1 MAYRSKTFSSS
12 SPSRQDSPSTAF
24 RYGQIGDAFDSID
37 YSDYGSIVDE
47 RSISAP
53 SDLGGLF
60 ILRPKVWK
68 HWLLGVLAYTFAIC
82 LENVII
88 FPSLWP
94 RLLMFCD
101 QYTSDEL
108 RYYLGTILGAFSAG
122 RCISAILLN
131 LHEHSRKSMKIAGLL
146 CFLLSIS
153 SSFLYT
159 IAWSPKI
166 LIVSRTL
173 AGLGAGA
180 LTLLLGTIVSATS
193 NETRTSSIANF
204 FIAAAVGEVAGP
216 LIAYVTI
223 SLKFTVADFQFDSY
237 NLVGVWTFLIFCL
250 TFPWAFRSFVANPS
264 RRTVKA
270 NTDVVERHHSR
281 LGNDGAGLP
290 SNDGSGETIC
300 KTLCTRNLVSLDMIL
315 IFFIAII
322 NNAAVSA
329 LETIVVPVGD
339 QNFGWGVS
347 ENSIV
352 FIVSGMLLFFS
363 NIVLVKVASCI
374 HLDDGAGMY
383 FSILVALL
391 GALMLFHDSSST
403 FFFMFGNASYAI
415 GIFCLLTFL
424 SSMFTKSIRER
435 PNFFIGILRASSAG
449 IRVVGNILAA
459 NTLTNRSS
467 FQPCKNHQKGGG
479 NFTLLHR
486 ENRGTNFK
494 MDTIERSGT
503 SSAMMTPEMLLLI
516 FPLIM
521 LILALARSLH
531 LCSLGE
537 TSLVN
542 EENHVVDT
550 DYGQMPFVSQKSNDE
565 TDDDS
570 EILDFDLIS

>member
-1 MAYRSKTFSSS
+1 MRSMANRSKTFSSA
-12 SPSRQDSPSTAF
+12 SRPCQDSPSTAF
-24 RYGQIGDAFDSID
+24 RYGQMDDRFDSID
-37 YSDYGSIVDE
+37 YSDYGSIVEDE

-60 ILRPKVWK
+60 VLRPKVWRY
-68 HWLLGVLAYTFAIC
+68 WLLGVLAYTFAIC

-101 QYTSDEL
+101 QYTYDEL
-108 RYYLGTILGAFSAG
+108 QYYLGTILGAFSAG

-131 LHEHSRKSMKIAGLL
+131 LHEHNRKSMRIAGLL

-166 LIVSRTL
+166 LVVSRTL

-216 LIAYVTI
+216 FIAYVTI
-223 SLKFTVADFQFDSY
+223 SLKFTVAGFQFDSY

-250 TFPWAFRSFVANPS
+250 TFPWAFRSFVADPS
-264 RRTVKA
+264 RRIVKQ
-270 NTDVVERHHSR
+270 NLSR
-281 LGNDGAGLP
+281 GTND
-290 SNDGSGETIC
+290 SVSSTSDETGETIC
-300 KTLCTRNLVSLDMIL
+300 TRKLVSLDMIF

-329 LETIVVPVGD
+329 LETIVVPIGD
-339 QNFGWGVS
+339 QNFRWGVS
-347 ENSIV
+347 ENSIA

-363 NIVLVKVASCI
+363 NIILVKVASCI
-374 HLDDGAGMY
+374 HLEDGTGMY
-383 FSILVALL
+383 FSILIALSGALL
-391 GALMLFHDSSST
+391 LFHDSSS
-403 FFFMFGNASYAI
+403 FFFFVFGNASYAI

-424 SSMFTKSIRER
+424 SSMFTKSIRQR

-467 FQPCKNHQKGGG
+467 FQPCKNHQNNVGNTTASSRRHKHENSLKMADMGGSKESG
-479 NFTLLHR
+479 A
-486 ENRGTNFK
+486 
-494 MDTIERSGT
+494 TI
-503 SSAMMTPEMLLLI
+503 TPEILLLI
-516 FPLIM
+516 FPLLM
-521 LILALARSLH
+521 LTLALARSIY
-531 LCSLGE
+531 LCSQQDKI
-537 TSLVN
+537 SLVYN
-542 EENHVVDT
+542 ENNVADT
-550 DYGQMPFVSQKSNDE
+550 DYGRVSFIHQKVNDD